1 MNKKVLSAVI
11 ALALAVS
18 INAKVMAAPSSGQA
32 HDKTLELE
40 EKIQNMDNSIQNLMY
55 KIEDNNKDI
64 EKNKEDISKL
74 GKDIEKAQ
82 KQIES
87 REDLFNKRVRA
98 MYISGFDSYAD
109 IILESKGLSDLITRV
124 DTVKKVMGFDQGVIK
139 ELKTKKEEIKEKKVA
154 LDKKS
159 TEIVQL
165 KAENQKKLAGM
176 KSEKAKQDLVLANL
190 KKENERKAAE
200 AAQKQAAERQ
210 ASQSQSSV
218 SQSRGGS
225 SVSVEAPA
233 SSGSSSSSSSSNS
246 SNKPSNPAPPA
257 THGDVVGYAMQFQ
270 GVPYVWGGTSPSGF
284 DCSGFVQYVYR
295 NAAGIELPRDT
306 YGQIGAGTRVSQD
319 QLQPGDLVFPHT
331 GHVGIYIGGGQM
343 IHAPQTGDVVKIS
356 SVWKFYAGVRVR

>member
-18 INAKVMAAPSSGQA
+18 INAKVMAAPSNGQA

-40 EKIQNMDNSIQNLMY
+40 EKIQNMDNSIQGLMY

-109 IILESKGLSDLITRV
+109 IILESEGLSDLITRV

-165 KAENQKKLAGM
+165 KAENEKKLASV
-176 KSEKAKQDLVLANL
+176 KSEKSKTELEAKNL
-190 KKENERKAAE
+190 RKQKEEAARAAE
-200 AAQKQAAERQ
+200 AAARQTAQA
-210 ASQSQSSV
+210 QSSV

-233 SSGSSSSSSSSNS
+233 SSGSSSSSSSSS
-246 SNKPSNPAPPA
+246 SSRPSKPAPPA

>member
-1 MNKKVLSAVI
+1 VNKKVLSAVI
-11 ALALAVS
+11 ALALSVS
-18 INAKVMAAPSSGQA
+18 INAKVMAAPSNGQA

-40 EKIQNMDNSIQNLMY
+40 EKIQNMDNSIQGLMY

-109 IILESKGLSDLITRV
+109 IILESEGLSDLITRV

-159 TEIVQL
+159 TEIAQL
-165 KAENQKKLAGM
+165 KAENEKKLASV
-176 KSEKAKQDLVLANL
+176 KSEKSKTELEAKNL
-190 KKENERKAAE
+190 RKQKEEAAKAA
-200 AAQKQAAERQ
+200 QRQAAERQ
-210 ASQSQSSV
+210 AAQSQSSV

-225 SVSVEAPA
+225 SVSVEAP
-233 SSGSSSSSSSSNS
+233 SSSESSSSSSSSS
-246 SNKPSNPAPPA
+246 KPSNPAPPA

-343 IHAPQTGDVVKIS
+343 IHAPHTGDVVKIS
-356 SVWKFYAGVRVR
+356 SVYKFYAGVRVR

>member
-165 KAENQKKLAGM
+165 KAENEKKLAGM

-190 KKENERKAAE
+190 KKKMKE
-200 AAQKQAAERQ
+200 KQLKQHKNKLLRDKHHNHNLLYHNQE
-210 ASQSQSSV
+210 
-218 SQSRGGS
+218 
-225 SVSVEAPA
+225 VE
-233 SSGSSSSSSSSNS
+233 
-246 SNKPSNPAPPA
+246 
-257 THGDVVGYAMQFQ
+257 T
-270 GVPYVWGGTSPSGF
+270 
-284 DCSGFVQYVYR
+284 
-295 NAAGIELPRDT
+295 
-306 YGQIGAGTRVSQD
+306 
-319 QLQPGDLVFPHT
+319 VFP
-331 GHVGIYIGGGQM
+331 
-343 IHAPQTGDVVKIS
+343 
-356 SVWKFYAGVRVR
+356 

>member
-1 MNKKVLSAVI
+1 
-11 ALALAVS
+11 
-18 INAKVMAAPSSGQA
+18 
-32 HDKTLELE
+32 
-40 EKIQNMDNSIQNLMY
+40 
-55 KIEDNNKDI
+55 
-64 EKNKEDISKL
+64 
-74 GKDIEKAQ
+74 
-82 KQIES
+82 
-87 REDLFNKRVRA
+87 

-109 IILESKGLSDLITRV
+109 IILESEGLSDLITRV

-165 KAENQKKLAGM
+165 KSENEKKLSSM
-176 KSEKAKQDLVLANL
+176 KSEKSKQELVLTNL
-190 KKENERKAAE
+190 RKENERKAAE
-200 AAQKQAAERQ
+200 AAQREAAERQ
-210 ASQSQSSV
+210 AAQSQSSV

-233 SSGSSSSSSSSNS
+233 SSGSSSSSSSS
-246 SNKPSNPAPPA
+246 KPSNPAPPA
-257 THGDVVGYAMQFQ
+257 VHGDVVGYAMQFQ

-306 YGQIGAGTRVSQD
+306 YGQIGAGSRVSQD
-319 QLQPGDLVFPHT
+319 QLQPGDLVFPDA

-343 IHAPQTGDVVKIS
+343 IHASKPGDVVKIS
-356 SVWKFYAGVRVR
+356 SVWAFYAGVRIK

>member
-11 ALALAVS
+11 ALALSVS
-18 INAKVMAAPSSGQA
+18 INAKVMAAPSNGQA

-40 EKIQNMDNSIQNLMY
+40 EKIQNMDNSIQGLMY

-109 IILESKGLSDLITRV
+109 IILESEGLSDLITRV

-159 TEIVQL
+159 TEIAQL
-165 KAENQKKLAGM
+165 KAENEKKLASV
-176 KSEKAKQDLVLANL
+176 KSEKSKTELEAKNL
-190 KKENERKAAE
+190 RKQKEEAAKAA
-200 AAQKQAAERQ
+200 QRQAAERQ
-210 ASQSQSSV
+210 AAQSQSSV

-225 SVSVEAPA
+225 SVSVEAP
-233 SSGSSSSSSSSNS
+233 SSSESSSSSSSSS
-246 SNKPSNPAPPA
+246 KPSNPAPPA

-343 IHAPQTGDVVKIS
+343 IHAPHTGDVVKIS
-356 SVWKFYAGVRVR
+356 SVYKFYAGVRVR

>member
-109 IILESKGLSDLITRV
+109 VILESKGLSDLITRV

-165 KAENQKKLAGM
+165 KAENEKKLASV
-176 KSEKAKQDLVLANL
+176 KSEKSKTELEAKNL
-190 KKENERKAAE
+190 RKQKEEAAKAA
-200 AAQKQAAERQ
+200 QRQAAERQ
-210 ASQSQSSV
+210 VAQSQSSV
-218 SQSRGGS
+218 SQSRGGN

-233 SSGSSSSSSSSNS
+233 SSGSSSSSSNS
-246 SNKPSNPAPPA
+246 SNKPSKPAPPA

>member
-1 MNKKVLSAVI
+1 MSAVI
-11 ALALAVS
+11 ALALSVS
-18 INAKVMAAPSSGQA
+18 INAKVMAAPSNGQA

-40 EKIQNMDNSIQNLMY
+40 EKIQNMDNSIQGLMY

-109 IILESKGLSDLITRV
+109 IILESEGLSDLITRV

-159 TEIVQL
+159 TEIAQL
-165 KAENQKKLAGM
+165 KAENEKKLASV
-176 KSEKAKQDLVLANL
+176 KSEKSKTELEAKNL
-190 KKENERKAAE
+190 RKQKEEAAKAA
-200 AAQKQAAERQ
+200 QRQAAERQ
-210 ASQSQSSV
+210 AAQSQSSV

-225 SVSVEAPA
+225 SVSVEAP
-233 SSGSSSSSSSSNS
+233 SSSESSSSSSSSS
-246 SNKPSNPAPPA
+246 KPSNPAPPA

-343 IHAPQTGDVVKIS
+343 IHAPHTGDVVKIS
-356 SVWKFYAGVRVR
+356 SVYKFYAGVRVR

>member
-1 MNKKVLSAVI
+1 MSAVI
-11 ALALAVS
+11 ALALSVS
-18 INAKVMAAPSSGQA
+18 INAKVMAAPSNGQA

-40 EKIQNMDNSIQNLMY
+40 EKIQNMDNSIQGLMY

-109 IILESKGLSDLITRV
+109 IILESEGLSDLITRV

-159 TEIVQL
+159 TEIAQL
-165 KAENQKKLAGM
+165 KAENEKKLASV
-176 KSEKAKQDLVLANL
+176 KSEKSKTELEAENLRKQ
-190 KKENERKAAE
+190 KEEAAKAA
-200 AAQKQAAERQ
+200 QRQAAERQ
-210 ASQSQSSV
+210 AAQSQSSV

-225 SVSVEAPA
+225 SVSVEAP
-233 SSGSSSSSSSSNS
+233 SSSESSSSSSSSS
-246 SNKPSNPAPPA
+246 KPSNPAPPA

-343 IHAPQTGDVVKIS
+343 IHAPHTGDVVKIS
-356 SVWKFYAGVRVR
+356 SVYKFYAGVRVR

>member
-18 INAKVMAAPSSGQA
+18 INAKVMAAPSNGQA

-40 EKIQNMDNSIQNLMY
+40 EKIQNMDNSIQGLMY

-109 IILESKGLSDLITRV
+109 IILESEGLSDLITRV

-165 KAENQKKLAGM
+165 KAENEKKLSSM
-176 KSEKAKQDLVLANL
+176 KSEKSKQELVLTNL
-190 KKENERKAAE
+190 RKESERKAAE
-200 AAQKQAAERQ
+200 AAQRQADERQ
-210 ASQSQSSV
+210 AAQSSV

-233 SSGSSSSSSSSNS
+233 SSGSSSSSSSSS
-246 SNKPSNPAPPA
+246 KPSNPAPPA
-257 THGDVVGYAMQFQ
+257 VHGDVVGYAMQFQ

>member
-109 IILESKGLSDLITRV
+109 VLLESKGLSDLITRV

-165 KAENQKKLAGM
+165 KAENEKKLAGM
-176 KSEKAKQDLVLANL
+176 KSEKDKQDLVLANL
-190 KKENERKAAE
+190 RKENERKAAE

-210 ASQSQSSV
+210 ASQSQASV
-218 SQSRGGS
+218 SQSRGGN

-233 SSGSSSSSSSSNS
+233 SSGSSGSSSSNS

-270 GVPYVWGGTSPSGF
+270 GVHYVWGGTSPSGF

>member
-11 ALALAVS
+11 ALALSVS
-18 INAKVMAAPSSGQA
+18 INAKVMAAPSNGQA

-40 EKIQNMDNSIQNLMY
+40 EKIQNMDNSIQGLMY

-109 IILESKGLSDLITRV
+109 IILESEGLSDLITRV

-159 TEIVQL
+159 TEIAQL
-165 KAENQKKLAGM
+165 KAENEKKLASV
-176 KSEKAKQDLVLANL
+176 KSEKSKTELEAKNL
-190 KKENERKAAE
+190 RKQKEE
-200 AAQKQAAERQ
+200 AAKEAQRQAAERQ
-210 ASQSQSSV
+210 AAQSQSSV

-225 SVSVEAPA
+225 SVSVEASA
-233 SSGSSSSSSSSNS
+233 SSGSSSSSSSS
-246 SNKPSNPAPPA
+246 KPSNPAPPA

-306 YGQIGAGTRVSQD
+306 YGQIGAGHRVSQD

>member
-11 ALALAVS
+11 ALALSVS
-18 INAKVMAAPSSGQA
+18 INAKVMAAPSNGQA

-40 EKIQNMDNSIQNLMY
+40 EKIQNMDNSIQGLMY

-109 IILESKGLSDLITRV
+109 IILESEGLSDLITRV

-165 KAENQKKLAGM
+165 KAENEKKLASV
-176 KSEKAKQDLVLANL
+176 KSEKSKTELEAKNL
-190 KKENERKAAE
+190 RKQKEEAARAAE
-200 AAQKQAAERQ
+200 AAARQTAQA
-210 ASQSQSSV
+210 QSSV

-233 SSGSSSSSSSSNS
+233 SSGSSSSSSSSS
-246 SNKPSNPAPPA
+246 SSRPSKPAPPA

-306 YGQIGAGTRVSQD
+306 YGQIGAGPRVSQD

>member
-11 ALALAVS
+11 ALALSVS
-18 INAKVMAAPSSGQA
+18 INAKVMAAPSNGQA

-40 EKIQNMDNSIQNLMY
+40 EKIQNMDNSIQGLMY

-109 IILESKGLSDLITRV
+109 IILESEGLSDLITRV

-159 TEIVQL
+159 TEIAQL
-165 KAENQKKLAGM
+165 KAENEKKLASV
-176 KSEKAKQDLVLANL
+176 KSEKSKTELEAKNL
-190 KKENERKAAE
+190 RKQKEEAAKAA
-200 AAQKQAAERQ
+200 QRQAAERQ
-210 ASQSQSSV
+210 VAQSQSSV

-233 SSGSSSSSSSSNS
+233 SSGSSSSNSSS
-246 SNKPSNPAPPA
+246 KPSNPAPPA

-306 YGQIGAGTRVSQD
+306 YGQIGAGPRVSQD

-343 IHAPQTGDVVKIS
+343 IHAPHTGDVVKIS
-356 SVWKFYAGVRVR
+356 SVYKFYAGVRVR

>member
-1 MNKKVLSAVI
+1 MNKKILAAVI
-11 ALALAVS
+11 ALALS
-18 INAKVMAAPSSGQA
+18 ISVNAKVVAAPSNGQA
-32 HDKTLELE
+32 PDKTVELE
-40 EKIQNMDNSIQNLMY
+40 EKIQTMDNSIQSLIY
-55 KIEDNNKDI
+55 KIQNNDKDI
-64 EKNKEDISKL
+64 ENNKKEITKL

-109 IILESKGLSDLITRV
+109 MLLESKGLSDLITRI

-159 TEIVQL
+159 EEIVQL
-165 KAENQKKLAGM
+165 KEENQTKLGSIQA
-176 KSEKAKQDLVLANL
+176 EKDRQQVVLNNL
-190 KKENERKAAE
+190 KEQQRRAE
-200 AAQKQAAERQ
+200 AEATQRQAAQ
-210 ASQSQSSV
+210 QSL

-225 SVSVEAPA
+225 SVSIEAPA
-233 SSGSSSSSSSSNS
+233 SSSR
-246 SNKPSNPAPPA
+246 PVAPAV
-257 THGDVVGYAMQFQ
+257 HGDVVGYAMQFQ

-295 NAAGIELPRDT
+295 NAAGKDLPRDT
-306 YGQIGAGTRVSQD
+306 YGQIGAGERVSQD
-319 QLQPGDLVFPHT
+319 QLQPGDLVFPHA
-331 GHVGIYIGGGQM
+331 GHVGIYIGGGQI

-356 SVWKFYAGVRVR
+356 PIWKFYAGVRIR

>member
-11 ALALAVS
+11 ALALAAS

-40 EKIQNMDNSIQNLMY
+40 EKIQTMDNSIQNLMY

-64 EKNKEDISKL
+64 EKNKEEVSKL

-98 MYISGFDSYAD
+98 MYINGFDSYAD

-139 ELKTKKEEIKEKKVA
+139 ELKTKKEEIKDKKVA
-154 LDKKS
+154 LNKKS
-159 TEIVQL
+159 EEIVQL
-165 KAENQKKLAGM
+165 KSENEKKLASL
-176 KSEKAKQDLVLANL
+176 KSEKSKTELAAENLRKQ
-190 KKENERKAAE
+190 KEE
-200 AAQKQAAERQ
+200 AAQRQAAQRQ
-210 ASQSQSSV
+210 VAQASV

-233 SSGSSSSSSSSNS
+233 SSGSSSSSSSSSS
-246 SNKPSNPAPPA
+246 SNKPAPPA
-257 THGDVVGYAMQFQ
+257 AHGDVVGYAMQFQ

-356 SVWKFYAGVRVR
+356 SVYKFYAGVRIR

>member
-1 MNKKVLSAVI
+1 MSAVI

-18 INAKVMAAPSSGQA
+18 INAKVMAAPSNGQA

-40 EKIQNMDNSIQNLMY
+40 EKMQNMDNSIQSLMY

-109 IILESKGLSDLITRV
+109 IILESEGLSDLITRV

-165 KAENQKKLAGM
+165 KAENQKKLSSM
-176 KSEKAKQDLVLANL
+176 QSEKSKQVVVYNNL
-190 KKENERKAAE
+190 KEQERRAAAE
-200 AAQKQAAERQ
+200 AAQRQAAERQ
-210 ASQSQSSV
+210 AAQSQSSV

-233 SSGSSSSSSSSNS
+233 SSGSSSSSSSSS
-246 SNKPSNPAPPA
+246 SSRPSKPAPPA
-257 THGDVVGYAMQFQ
+257 AHGDVIGYAMQFQ

-306 YGQIGAGTRVSQD
+306 YGQIGAGTRVSRD

-343 IHAPQTGDVVKIS
+343 IHAPHTGDVVKVS
-356 SVWKFYAGVRVR
+356 SVYQFYAGVRIR